1 MRISVQSF
9 SASPCFRE
17 PPGVIHVES
26 QKSNCSKPP
35 SIDPNW
41 ALVGRYVGPFLNKE
55 RYLMSVWSLY
65 IIHGGSSSHENA
77 YAYAIFDPKD
87 FLKFHY
93 FGVYQIPKWKPIFQP
108 NPSLFRVPWLKGDA
122 QSGRSEAVVAWRPS
136 WSLRPTSALS
146 YGPSEENVH
155 KWNNMIWRCLLEGG
169 GTQSIDGINLP
180 PIPKFNQIYM
190 F

>member
-1 MRISVQSF
+1 
-9 SASPCFRE
+9 
-17 PPGVIHVES
+17 
-26 QKSNCSKPP
+26 
-35 SIDPNW
+35 
-41 ALVGRYVGPFLNKE
+41 
-55 RYLMSVWSLY
+55 MSVWSLY
-65 IIHGGSSSHENA
+65 IIHGGSSSHENT